1 VAPLAGRLVDR
12 YGGGIVAVAGCGAV
26 AATTAPF
33 ALVGATAD
41 PVLLQLLLAARGMAL
56 GLAAIPAT
64 VAAYAAVR
72 AEQLPDA
79 TTQLNAVQRVGGAVG
94 GALFATILARAL
106 PAGAPEAF
114 AQAFRW
120 LTGASALA
128 LAGAVALLTAQLS
141 ASRAAPPPSRPR

>member
-106 PAGAPEAF
+106 PAGP
-114 AQAFRW
+114 RRR
-120 LTGASALA
+120 SP
-128 LAGAVALLTAQLS
+128 
-141 ASRAAPPPSRPR
+141 RPSGG